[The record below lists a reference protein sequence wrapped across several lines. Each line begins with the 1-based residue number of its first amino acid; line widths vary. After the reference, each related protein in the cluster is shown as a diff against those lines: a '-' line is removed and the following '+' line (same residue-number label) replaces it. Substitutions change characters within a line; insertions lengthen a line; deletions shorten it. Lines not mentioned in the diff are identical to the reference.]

1 MRSASDVLEQAIN
14 TVENSEGLEEEEK
27 KLLKNDLVHEL
38 RSAENI
44 GSGYTLKKHVSKLR
58 RISEE
63 NPSLNLADP
72 DISKELNK
80 KVRNQIQASK
90 FKRGS
95 GEFSKRNKRDYWIA
109 WKYLLKHIHD
119 IDLDSDKVPGYK
131 PSSNE
136 EDVEKQA
143 DTRPEDLPNRRDM
156 KQLLNSLESV
166 SHGKIAKRNTAFFLF
181 LWDTGARK
189 GEALQ
194 TKMKHVSVHDNV
206 VKVEVQGN
214 KQSKDRK
221 IRVFQGEEY
230 LRQYIKTHP
239 AKDDGEAYLFPK
251 LYNEEYRSHMSDSAL
266 KKKLVQARS
275 TADLSFKI
283 WGEPFHIF
291 RKAMTTYYRTNDI
304 LSWEEICERQGKKVD
319 STKPDYLLQ
328 AISDVDA
335 SAAEGFGISE
345 QRNGDEKRMKGEP
358 LLPVNCVGCGRRNH
372 CLRENCVE
380 CSKELPESEMPKN
393 ITEEKEDEIEQA
405 NEDELRQALDK
416 LEKLEDQG
424 LI

>member
-1 MRSASDVLEQAIN
+1 MRSASDVLEQAIS
-14 TVENSEGLEEEEK
+14 TVEKSEGLKQEEK
-27 KLLKNDLVHEL
+27 KLLKNELVHEL

-44 GSGYTLKKHVSKLR
+44 SSGYTLKKHVSKLR

-63 NPSLNLADP
+63 NPEINLHNLKAT
-72 DISKELNK
+72 KKLNK
-80 KVRNQIQASK
+80 KIRNQIQASK
-90 FKRGS
+90 FKRGN

-109 WKYLLKHIHD
+109 WKYLLKHIHG
-119 IDLDSDKVPGYK
+119 IDPENEKVPGYK

-136 EDVEKQA
+136 DEVAKQA
-143 DTRPEDLPNRRDM
+143 DTRPEDLPNRKDM

-189 GEALQ
+189 GEALK
-194 TKMKHVSVHDNV
+194 TKIKHVSVHDNV

-230 LRQYIKTHP
+230 LRQYIKSHP

-251 LYNEEYRSHMSDSAL
+251 LYNEDYRSHMSDSAL

-291 RKAMTTYYRTNDI
+291 RKAMTTYYRTNNI

-335 SAAEGFGISE
+335 SAAEGFGIAE
-345 QRNGDEKRMKGEP
+345 QRNGDKKRMKGDP
-358 LLPVNCVGCGRRNH
+358 LLPVNCTTCERRNH
-372 CLRENCVE
+372 SLRENCVQ
-380 CSKELPESEMPKN
+380 CGTELPESEMPKGDVMDQ
-393 ITEEKEDEIEQA
+393 EDQVGIDKQ
-405 NEDELRQALDK
+405 K
-416 LEKLEDQG
+416 LEKLEKQ
-424 LI
+424 LNQLKENSK